1 MPWIPELFSEPVLE
15 EWRERHERQK
25 IVDVPYYDG
34 LLAGEPDAL
43 IGAFSGEPLV
53 FHPVRGRVRGEW
65 QLRAYASETRGWFRA
80 RDGRAQ
86 ELLHVVGPERGF
98 EEVLVT
104 SPAGVLPMAFVI
116 DHADGT
122 HLDEIRI
129 YFSVHH
135 FLGYPTT
142 RQPLLQADPSIE
154 LPPVIAEYFRALAD
168 ADLDAA
174 SAAYAKGATIRTADG
189 VVEHD
194 VHAFHTFV
202 CRDGG
207 LVLETCTRAG
217 DDRHVALEANLL
229 RLGEA
234 ASAPPRAGMIVFDL
248 EPGGARITAA
258 RIYDD
263 VALPRL
269 SQP

>member
-1 MPWIPELFSEPVLE
+1 MPWMPELFSESVLE

-25 IVDVPYYDG
+25 IIDVPYYDG

-43 IGAFSGEPLV
+43 IGAFAAEPV
-53 FHPVRGRVRGEW
+53 IFHPVRGRIRGEW
-65 QLRAYASETRGWFRA
+65 QLRAYAAEVRGWFRA
-80 RDGRAQ
+80 GGAQAQ
-86 ELLHVVGPERGF
+86 ELLHVVGPARGF
-98 EEVLVT
+98 EEVLVK
-104 SPAGVLPMAFVI
+104 SPAGELPMAFVI

-174 SAAYAKGATIRTADG
+174 GASYAAGATIRTADG
-189 VVEHD
+189 AVQAD
-194 VHAFHTFV
+194 VHAFHSFI

-207 LVLETCTRAG
+207 LVMETCSRAG
-217 DDRHVALEANLL
+217 DDRHVALEANVL
-229 RLGEA
+229 RLGDA
-234 ASAPPRAGMIVFDL
+234 SSAPPRAGMIVFDL
-248 EPGGARITAA
+248 EHGGARIKAA

-263 VALPRL
+263 IERPRL